1 MTDFID
7 DAQRHIEAER
17 EAAIARQ
24 LATVPRVATP
34 ITNRACNGCGDWI
47 GMDRLNAVPHA
58 VLCIECATVLEH
70 RQKQGRP

>member
-17 EAAIARQ
+17 DATIARQ
-24 LATVPRVATP
+24 LARTPKVAPPT
-34 ITNRACNGCGDWI
+34 TNRTCNGCGDWI

-70 RQKQGRP
+70 RNKQGRS